1 MKAFCIGRNYVD
13 HAKELN
19 NAVPSQPMVFSKYNT
34 ALVYDDK
41 PFFYPE
47 FSKNVHYEGE
57 LVIKMCKN
65 GKNIQEEFAHT
76 YFDEITVGIDY
87 TARDIQAKC
96 KEKGHPWEIA
106 KSFNGSGPVGRFIPI
121 SSLKDKA
128 NIHFELHKNREPVQ
142 IGYSKDMIFPFSTLI
157 AHISKYFLIGKG
169 DIIFTGTPAGVG
181 PVKIGDKLE
190 GYIEGNQLIRSD
202 VR

>member
-19 NAVPSQPMVFSKYNT
+19 NAVPSQPMVFSKYPT

-87 TARDIQAKC
+87 TARDIQSKC

-121 SSLKDKA
+121 SSLKNKE
-128 NIHFELHKNREPVQ
+128 NIHFELHKNGEPVQ
-142 IGYSKDMIFPFSTLI
+142 IGYSKDMIFPFATLI
-157 AHISKYFLIGKG
+157 SHISKYFLIGKG

-181 PVKIGDKLE
+181 PVNIGDRLE

-202 VR
+202 VK